1 MRLPELIFKLEKGRE
16 VLTEWVSLKV
26 ISMYAQRLWDTGT
39 AIVFR
44 KTQQSHPD

>member
-26 ISMYAQRLWDTGT
+26 ISMYAQ
-39 AIVFR
+39 
-44 KTQQSHPD
+44 